1 MSQRHHPVILGNAA
15 SHSLD
20 ESITCFCETVVSC
33 LANTKCMRVRHKT
46 SNLQMLNLNVAGF
59 FLWLNMQKYTICTH
73 REDRRGSCAVARG
86 LLIAGQYKYKV
97 LRVGKRAQLEGG

>member
-33 LANTKCMRVRHKT
+33 LANTKCIARASQNEQPANAKLKHSRV
-46 SNLQMLNLNVAGF
+46 
-59 FLWLNMQKYTICTH
+59 FLWLHMQKYTICTH

>member
-1 MSQRHHPVILGNAA
+1 
-15 SHSLD
+15 
-20 ESITCFCETVVSC
+20 
-33 LANTKCMRVRHKT
+33 
-46 SNLQMLNLNVAGF
+46 
-59 FLWLNMQKYTICTH
+59 MQKYTICTH